1 DTTAPSRGCSVITAA
16 IHRLIT
22 CSDENCMQ
30 RSLAQRRG
38 LSAEMIMSNPITVGF
53 SGLTKRILASRSKP
67 SKLAP
72 GVREFTGE
80 KFDVTDEALFA
91 VAHLL
96 AVRDDILVFPTADG
110 KEIHLRAD
118 IKEKQEDES

>member
-1 DTTAPSRGCSVITAA
+1 MRRRPSTANGNKYA
-16 IHRLIT
+16 I
-22 CSDENCMQ
+22 CAGFFNV
-30 RSLAQRRG
+30 QRRG

-53 SGLTKRILASRSKP
+53 SGLTNRIFAGRSKA

-96 AVRDDILVFPTADG
+96 AVRDDILIFPTADG

-118 IKEKQEDES
+118 IKEKREAS

>member
-1 DTTAPSRGCSVITAA
+1 MRRRPSTATLF
-16 IHRLIT
+16 LIAHPGAGVF
-22 CSDENCMQ
+22 NV
-30 RSLAQRRG
+30 QRRG

-53 SGLTKRILASRSKP
+53 SGLTKRIFAGRSKA
-67 SKLAP
+67 SKLAT
-72 GVREFTGE
+72 GVRVFTGE

-96 AVRDDILVFPTADG
+96 AVRDDILIFPAVDG

-118 IKEKQEDES
+118 IKEKREDS

>member
-1 DTTAPSRGCSVITAA
+1 
-16 IHRLIT
+16 
-22 CSDENCMQ
+22 
-30 RSLAQRRG
+30 
-38 LSAEMIMSNPITVGF
+38 MSNPITVGL
-53 SGLTKRILASRSKP
+53 SGLTRRIFAGRSKP

-96 AVRDDILVFPTADG
+96 VIRDDVLIFPAADG
-110 KEIHLRAD
+110 REIHLRAD
-118 IKEKQEDES
+118 VKEKRKAS

>member
-1 DTTAPSRGCSVITAA
+1 
-16 IHRLIT
+16 
-22 CSDENCMQ
+22 MQ

-53 SGLTKRILASRSKP
+53 SGLTNRIFAGRSKP

-72 GVREFTGE
+72 GVRHFTGE

-118 IKEKQEDES
+118 IKEKQEAES

>member
-1 DTTAPSRGCSVITAA
+1 SLVLTVPFAA
-16 IHRLIT
+16 IRP
-22 CSDENCMQ
+22 
-30 RSLAQRRG
+30 RG
-38 LSAEMIMSNPITVGF
+38 FMSNPITVGF
-53 SGLTKRILASRSKP
+53 SGLTNRIFAGRSKP

-96 AVRDDILVFPTADG
+96 AVRDDILIFPTADG

-118 IKEKQEDES
+118 IKEKREAS

>member
-1 DTTAPSRGCSVITAA
+1 
-16 IHRLIT
+16 
-22 CSDENCMQ
+22 
-30 RSLAQRRG
+30 
-38 LSAEMIMSNPITVGF
+38 MSNPITVGF
-53 SGLTKRILASRSKP
+53 SGLTNRIFAGRSKP

-118 IKEKQEDES
+118 IKEKQEAES